1 MVTLTTSRVD
11 DETDFDPLSP
21 ADAAAILDTAREL
34 LRASRQGQSNAALK
48 GKQLGLMCANDTN
61 GTTGMIGE
69 QFKGDPENGDAAF
82 FRLAAT
88 RLGAHVARIRPRLNA
103 GSSASELRRLALML
117 GRLYDAVEC
126 QGMSVDLVQKIR
138 AQAGVPVYF
147 RLAGEA
153 HPTAALTNQLDGS
166 ASLRDKRLFVL
177 QAALLR
183 SLVGAA

>member
-1 MVTLTTSRVD
+1 MVTLTTPRVD

-21 ADAAAILDTAREL
+21 VDAAAILDTAREL
-34 LRASRQGQSNAALK
+34 LRASSQGRSNAALK
-48 GKQLGLMCANDTN
+48 GKQLGLMCANDAS
-61 GTTGMIGE
+61 GDL
-69 QFKGDPENGDAAF
+69 FKADPENGDAAF

-88 RLGAHVARIRPRLNA
+88 RLGAHVARIRPRLNNS
-103 GSSASELRRLALML
+103 SSAFELRRLALML

-153 HPTAALTNQLDGS
+153 HPTAALTQQLDS
-166 ASLRDKRLFVL
+166 STSPRDKRFFVL
-177 QAALLR
+177 QASLLR
-183 SLVGAA
+183 SLGGTAY

>member
-1 MVTLTTSRVD
+1 MATITTARVD

-21 ADAAAILDTAREL
+21 DEAGAILDTAREL
-34 LRASRQGQSNAALK
+34 LRSASQGQGNAALK
-48 GKQLGLMCANDTN
+48 GKQLGLMCANETN
-61 GTTGMIGE
+61 GE
-69 QFKGDPENGDAAF
+69 LVKADSESGDAAC

-103 GSSASELRRLALML
+103 GSSVPELRRLALML

-126 QGMSVDLVQKIR
+126 QGMSEDLVKKIR

-147 RLAGEA
+147 RLAGES
-153 HPTAALTNQLDGS
+153 HPTAALAERLEGS
-166 ASLRDKRLFVL
+166 ASQRDKRLIVL